1 MTRWIL
7 TGLLLVLTL
16 GGCAT
21 FQASS
26 ESDLPEPSAARPE
39 WTSAEGAWT
48 AQTIAV
54 LPFEDK
60 SNYGGTWDIEV
71 GTAVLLGEVLRE
83 NAFYTIFSQDSLQ
96 AVLERGSDP
105 SASLGKGKERQGDPA
120 AIGRELGA
128 DVLITGKIE
137 DFNITRFMAGA
148 QMLGGYRSYAST
160 VRLEATL
167 WRVVDGRELGIIGG
181 EGEVS
186 NRDIGLTLLGRPT
199 QRDSQFYGLNDI
211 EFGSQAFRETII
223 GQAMR
228 KALEEI
234 KGKVEEVIT
243 PPSGLRATARPVIV
257 LEVQGDEAY
266 VNAGAEDGIAIGDK
280 FNVYDQG
287 KELRDP
293 STGEVLGYT
302 DEQKVGAIQIVEIK
316 GPHLSKARIV
326 DGRVEAHFTVRAE

>member
-1 MTRWIL
+1 MTRLIL
-7 TGLLLVLTL
+7 KGLLLMLTI

-26 ESDLPEPSAARPE
+26 ESSLPEPSAARPE
-39 WTSAEGAWT
+39 WTSAEGSWT

-54 LPFEDK
+54 LPFENK
-60 SNYGGTWDIEV
+60 SHYDGTWDIQ
-71 GTAVLLGEVLRE
+71 GGAAALLGEVLRE
-83 NAFYTIFSQDSLQ
+83 NAFYTIFSQDSVR
-96 AVLERGSDP
+96 AVLEGRS
-105 SASLGKGKERQGDPA
+105 KKERRGDIA

-137 DFNITRFMAGA
+137 EFNITRFMAGA

-181 EGEVS
+181 GGEVQD
-186 NRDIGLTLLGRPT
+186 RDIGLTLLGRPT

-211 EFGSQAFRETII
+211 EFGSDVFRKTII
-223 GQAMR
+223 GQAML
-228 KALEEI
+228 KAIREI
-234 KGKVEEVIT
+234 KGKVEEVVT
-243 PPSGLRATARPVIV
+243 PPSGLKATARPVVV

-266 VNAGAEDGIAIGDK
+266 VNAGAEDGIRVGDK

-302 DEQKVGAIQIVEIK
+302 DEQKAGAIQIMEIK
-316 GPHLSKARIV
+316 GAHLSKARII
-326 DGRVEAHFTVRAE
+326 DGRVEARFSVRSE

>member
-1 MTRWIL
+1 MTRLIL
-7 TGLLLVLTL
+7 KGFLLMLTV

-21 FQASS
+21 FQTSS
-26 ESDLPEPSAARPE
+26 ESSLPEPLAARPE
-39 WTSAEGAWT
+39 WTSSEGSWT

-60 SNYGGTWDIEV
+60 SHYDGTWNIQGGT
-71 GTAVLLGEVLRE
+71 AALLGEVLRE
-83 NAFYTIFSQDSLQ
+83 NAFYTIVPRDSVR
-96 AVLERGSDP
+96 AVLEGRS
-105 SASLGKGKERQGDPA
+105 KKERRDDIA

-137 DFNITRFMAGA
+137 EFNITRFMAGA

-160 VRLEATL
+160 VRLEASL

-181 EGEVS
+181 EGEV
-186 NRDIGLTLLGRPT
+186 RDRHIGLTFLGRPT
-199 QRDSQFYGLNDI
+199 QRDRQFYGLNDI
-211 EFGSQAFRETII
+211 EFGSEAFRKTII
-223 GQAMR
+223 GQAML
-228 KALEEI
+228 KALKEI
-234 KGKVEEVIT
+234 KGKVEEVVT
-243 PPSGLRATARPVIV
+243 PPSGLKATARPVFV

-302 DEQKVGAIQIVEIK
+302 DAQKAGAIQIVEVK
-316 GPHLSKARIV
+316 GAHLSKARIV

>member
-7 TGLLLVLTL
+7 NGLLLVLTL

-21 FQASS
+21 FQTSS
-26 ESDLPEPSAARPE
+26 ESSLPEPSAARPE
-39 WTSAEGAWT
+39 WTSSEGSWT

-60 SNYGGTWDIEV
+60 SHYGGTWDIQG
-71 GTAVLLGEVLRE
+71 GTAALLGEVLRE
-83 NAFYTIFSQDSLQ
+83 NAFYTILSQDSVRAL
-96 AVLERGSDP
+96 LE
-105 SASLGKGKERQGDPA
+105 GKSQKERQGDLA

-137 DFNITRFMAGA
+137 EFSITRFMAGA

-181 EGEVS
+181 EGGVS
-186 NRDIGLTLLGRPT
+186 DRNIGLTLLGRPT

-211 EFGSQAFRETII
+211 EFGSEAFRETII

-234 KGKVEEVIT
+234 KGKVEEVVT
-243 PPSGLRATARPVIV
+243 PPSGLKATARPVVV
-257 LEVQGDEAY
+257 LEVQGVEAY
-266 VNAGAEDGIAIGDK
+266 VNAGAEDGIKVGDK

-302 DEQKVGAIQIVEIK
+302 DEQKVGAIQILEIK
-316 GPHLSKARIV
+316 GAHLSKARIV
-326 DGRVEAHFTVRAE
+326 DGRVEARFSVRAE